1 MDGQEGQWF
10 PLANSKKG
18 EILLMADFVDA
29 NGNDSRGNPSALANT
44 LPVWEA
50 REVPATF
57 WVIGRVLIASHNMA
71 EKDPAKVQNW
81 MRSRMEQEDNLK
93 AERIQNLLDKDE
105 VGEANLQTASIQ
117 MDEGKPQLTLTVFM
131 DYFLMAASLRVQQW
145 CPL

>member
-1 MDGQEGQWF
+1 LQTLSLSWEGRKVQ
-10 PLANSKKG
+10 
-18 EILLMADFVDA
+18 
-29 NGNDSRGNPSALANT
+29 
-44 LPVWEA
+44 
-50 REVPATF
+50 ATF
-57 WVIGRVLIASHNMA
+57 WVTGRVLIASHNMA

-81 MRSRMEQEDNLK
+81 MRSRIKQEDNLK
-93 AERIQNLLDKDE
+93 AERVQIILTVQGRIQNLLAKDE